1 MNREEFINAT
11 LEEQDE
17 FIKSS
22 EEIYKQQ
29 EHLHFQSRLDSE
41 YDRVI
46 DLLFHKD
53 KNTNKANDCVILV
66 SSTKTPFFNPNY
78 NLIFDYFKKLEYSI
92 FTSWTKTKMVNYKYE
107 YSTKTW
113 FKSENGNYF
122 PIEVHYLPN
131 VLVHKRTHLDKIQF
145 KQYLSI

>member
-1 MNREEFINAT
+1 MGGC
-11 LEEQDE
+11 
-17 FIKSS
+17 
-22 EEIYKQQ
+22 KQQ

-78 NLIFDYFKKLEYSI
+78 NLIFDYFKKLEYFYI
-92 FTSWTKTKMVNYKYE
+92 
-107 YSTKTW
+107 
-113 FKSENGNYF
+113 
-122 PIEVHYLPN
+122 
-131 VLVHKRTHLDKIQF
+131 LDKNKDGKLQI
-145 KQYLSI
+145 